1 MSRLCLKLKA
11 LQILVR
17 HFSNDIHRNKKTT
30 IYVLLHSL
38 LRINDRDHILLCR
51 VGLFTPDMAFE
62 VIVKNQI
69 RKLTDPS
76 IKCIDMVMTELLD
89 MIKQCGILVC
99 EMCYCTLM
107 F

>member
-1 MSRLCLKLKA
+1 MTFTEIRRPLFLYYCIASYELM
-11 LQILVR
+11 
-17 HFSNDIHRNKKTT
+17 T
-30 IYVLLHSL
+30 
-38 LRINDRDHILLCR
+38 DHILLCR

-99 EMCYCTLM
+99 EMFTV

>member
-1 MSRLCLKLKA
+1 MT
-11 LQILVR
+11 
-17 HFSNDIHRNKKTT
+17 D
-30 IYVLLHSL
+30 Y
-38 LRINDRDHILLCR
+38 ILLCR

>member
-1 MSRLCLKLKA
+1 MIEC
-11 LQILVR
+11 V
-17 HFSNDIHRNKKTT
+17 
-30 IYVLLHSL
+30 
-38 LRINDRDHILLCR
+38 ILLCR

-69 RKLTDPS
+69 RKLMDPS

-89 MIKQCGILVC
+89 LIKQCGNLVRRV
-99 EMCYCTLM
+99 LLRV

>member
-1 MSRLCLKLKA
+1 MYDFS
-11 LQILVR
+11 LVA
-17 HFSNDIHRNKKTT
+17 
-30 IYVLLHSL
+30 
-38 LRINDRDHILLCR
+38 R

-69 RKLTDPS
+69 RKLMDPS

-89 MIKQCGILVC
+89 MVKQCGNLVRTSA
-99 EMCYCTLM
+99 MYSN